1 MRITKK
7 VLENTVIEA
16 IGEEAMPIVEYIKK
30 RKNISEFVIAEKTNT
45 EIHFVRNILY
55 KLHNLNLATYKRK
68 KDSKKGYYISYWTF
82 HPKRIK
88 DVVLNMNKSKL
99 EKLQERLLKEE
110 KNKGSFFLCP
120 NTCARLDF
128 EQSIEIDFKCPECGS
143 LMAQQD
149 NTRTIE
155 FLKEKIKALEA

>member
-7 VLENTVIEA
+7 LLTETITEVV
-16 IGEEAMPIVEYIKK
+16 GEEALDIVEYIKT
-30 RKNISEFVIAEKTNT
+30 RKNVSEFVIGEKTDA

-88 DVVLNMNKSKL
+88 DVIVNLKKNKL
-99 EKLQERLLKEE
+99 EKLNERLAKEE

-120 NTCARLDF
+120 NACARLDF
-128 EQSIEIDFKCPECGS
+128 EQSSEIEFKCPECGT
-143 LMAQQD
+143 LLQQQD

-155 FLKEKIKALEA
+155 FLKERIKALTA